1 MTQKYQI
8 STRQMKLPTVLLIT
22 NTQWFPPGEFRL
34 VNHIGQVNGQ
44 TNHKFITDLILNNWN
59 YIRTHGPLLQNLH
72 IITKE
77 HNNWISKLF

>member
-1 MTQKYQI
+1 MNDPKVPNKYTADEI
-8 STRQMKLPTVLLIT
+8 AHCIINSKYT
-22 NTQWFPPGEFRL
+22 NDTLFRL

-59 YIRTHGPLLQNLH
+59 YICTHGPLLQNLH
-72 IITKE
+72 VITKE